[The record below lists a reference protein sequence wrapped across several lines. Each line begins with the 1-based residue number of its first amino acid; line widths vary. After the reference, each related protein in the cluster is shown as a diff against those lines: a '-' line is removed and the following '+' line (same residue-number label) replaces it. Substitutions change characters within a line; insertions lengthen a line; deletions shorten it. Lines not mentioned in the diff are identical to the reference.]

1 MSGKKKKNYQRT
13 RQAKK
18 NEKRKGSGRRK
29 GKAPEN
35 SRGNAKRKGGKE
47 GKRRRKSK
55 TPNGRKSV
63 SRKKDM
69 RQAYFTCP
77 KFYDELDTTAVRDF
91 RYARNQISKAKRAK
105 KRIEKLERLTSK
117 AATAFFYGA
126 AFYKDCSATGASAV
140 AEALRFY

>member
-1 MSGKKKKNYQRT
+1 MRRSKTRKGEKSLSTKKNT
-13 RQAKK
+13 R
-18 NEKRKGSGRRK
+18 
-29 GKAPEN
+29 
-35 SRGNAKRKGGKE
+35 
-47 GKRRRKSK
+47 
-55 TPNGRKSV
+55 
-63 SRKKDM
+63 M
-69 RQAYFTCP
+69 AYFDCP
-77 KFYDELDTTAVRDF
+77 AFYNELDTTAVRDF